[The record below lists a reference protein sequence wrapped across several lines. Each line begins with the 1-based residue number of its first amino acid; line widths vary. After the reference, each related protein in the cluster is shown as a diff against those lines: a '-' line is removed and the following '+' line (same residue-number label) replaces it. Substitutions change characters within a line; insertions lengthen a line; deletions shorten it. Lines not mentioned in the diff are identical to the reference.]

1 MVWLLGHRQ
10 PKGAV
15 NGDARPTAT
24 APHFD
29 STVRRRPGLRR
40 QRRQHLSELT
50 FRPQRQQGAASP
62 TFLAKRS
69 LALDG
74 HNQPPSIDTKSSH
87 PVASGKR
94 ACTPKSSGVT
104 ELLRRCVISGYTARE
119 TGTSDR
125 TP

>member
-24 APHFD
+24 APHLD

-74 HNQPPSIDTKSSH
+74 HKPPFTRAPQSGQPE
-87 PVASGKR
+87 R
-94 ACTPKSSGVT
+94 
-104 ELLRRCVISGYTARE
+104 LRDIKTRQSLAGSLWVFLAALSEPTALQWA
-119 TGTSDR
+119 
-125 TP
+125 